1 MRKKLNNLDW
11 KIGLE
16 LKFIAASKTKEQPL
30 ND

>member
-16 LKFIAASKTKEQPL
+16 LKFIAALETKEVPL

>member
-1 MRKKLNNLDW
+1 MRKKLDNLDW

-16 LKFIAASKTKEQPL
+16 LEFVTASETKELPL

>member
-11 KIGLE
+11 KIGSE
-16 LKFIAASKTKEQPL
+16 LKFVAASKTKELPL